1 MHTYLT
7 LIYFLHSD
15 GQIRFGSDASTS
27 DPLAVAG
34 QGVGEGAVGAPTV
47 THVEDSTAAPGGAG
61 EAAEDGDEAP
71 MGGEAAAD
79 GDEQLVWA
87 AQVVKEATAH

>member
-1 MHTYLT
+1 MSK
-7 LIYFLHSD
+7 I
-15 GQIRFGSDASTS
+15 QQRRR
-27 DPLAVAG
+27 
-34 QGVGEGAVGAPTV
+34 
-47 THVEDSTAAPGGAG
+47 GGAG